1 MRVSRSVRIRLQ
13 PCSQQPQPAV
23 LSCKRIFYQ
32 KMQGNVEEFKNF
44 HTMLVKLA
52 SQVST
57 EIADIVNALL
67 ADLLDAKIEPEE
79 FASRM
84 HTGLMTP
91 LHPRHVLIIK
101 EFLSALKLSPATVAR
116 PDGGRR
122 YSDSVSSSGAPPAG
136 TPGHAAA
143 MKMRENVKKCKNI
156 LRMLMK
162 ETSHVP
168 PSSELADINNV
179 RALIQDLL
187 DAKTEPEEFACKL
200 DVDLKMPDLVP
211 FLKENLPSLRL
222 FLLITQ
228 QKLFMPLQQEVKTEG
243 GRTPPAT
250 VARPDVGRRY
260 SDSVSS
266 TGAPPAGTPGHVTAV
281 VVKTEVTDGDQDQMA
296 SQSIIQQGTIPV
308 SLPAQISTDQMDK
321 MNDPEEGSFSDKHCR
336 IVHCLICHEPQDMLL
351 AHLGSVCMRNST
363 PEERIEEL
371 QKATESMKKWVRQG
385 RSWNYDEMCKRFPDK
400 SCRHALVSDLLKM
413 GFFVQNAPHPA
424 DMVVDL
430 AVELK
435 PSCSFATIATSDR
448 RGASSS
454 AKENP
459 SYGESDSKGG
469 PSWQNLDES
478 IQGRSKALKRA
489 RDVSDEDATK
499 YGKRE
504 EHHLSVAYRSHS
516 SGTQL
521 TKQINNGYT
530 ANYPRPEDVVDKRKP
545 PQRSDTQ
552 NAPDIKTENI
562 QQQLSGPAMRYF
574 RDP

>member
-143 MKMRENVKKCKNI
+143 M
-156 LRMLMK
+156 
-162 ETSHVP
+162 
-168 PSSELADINNV
+168 
-179 RALIQDLL
+179 